1 MLAVGAC
8 GATREAQKPDPSYTV
23 LTKPGTRPPANDVER
38 AVLAQ
43 IDKLPAGQASTVAGR
58 NVTAGAM
65 YTAAS
70 GRRCRTVTLQ
80 PSAATA
86 AKSMLACK
94 FDNRWAY
101 VPDVVRR
108 PAKADNRSVPK

>member
-1 MLAVGAC
+1 MLVVGAC
-8 GATREAQKPDPSYTV
+8 GATPELQKPDPGYTV

-43 IDKLPAGQASTVAGR
+43 IDKLPADRASTVAGH
-58 NVTAGAM
+58 NVTAGAA

-70 GRRCRTVTLQ
+70 GRRCRAVTLQ
-80 PSAATA
+80 GAAT
-86 AKSMLACK
+86 KSMLACK

-108 PAKADNRSVPK
+108 PTKADNRSVTK